1 MTSYKVAG
9 IDIHKKM
16 LAVVITDAGREG
28 EYRFERRKFGTL
40 DSDLKLLAQ
49 YLAAQEVQEVVMEST
64 AQYWKPVWRQLEGQ
78 CRLYLAQAQ
87 SNRAPRGRK
96 RDFEDAERLARRHI
110 CGELILS
117 FVPDAE
123 QRLWRMMTR
132 SKYQLTEERVR
143 LHNQLE
149 SLLEDAR
156 IKLSSCVSDLLGV
169 SSRRMLRALAQGE
182 RDPQALAQLADKAL
196 RATPERLADALAA
209 AATLSPLHRQILG
222 LFLERLDLL
231 EQQRKTLDQSIASAL
246 EKHHDAVVRLAEV
259 PGYGA
264 DSAQQVIAEV
274 GPQAA
279 TFASPQELASWVG
292 CCPGREESAD
302 VSKSNRSPKGNRQ
315 MRRVLMQVAQAAV
328 QTKGSV
334 FEALFRRLVG
344 RKGHNRAMWAVVHRL
359 CRLTWKILHQAV
371 RYEERGQTPD
381 PKLTNQRRKKLVRQL
396 RAMGY
401 EVQLTLS
408 ATSGATA

>member
-279 TFASPQELASWVG
+279 TFASFQELASWVG

>member
-344 RKGHNRAMWAVVHRL
+344 RKGHKIGRAHV
-359 CRLTWKILHQAV
+359 
-371 RYEERGQTPD
+371 
-381 PKLTNQRRKKLVRQL
+381 
-396 RAMGY
+396 
-401 EVQLTLS
+401 
-408 ATSGATA
+408 